1 MLDLR
6 DNPGGYISTAQ
17 DIVDEFLQDNTLILI
32 TKNKNGKQEKTYATN
47 KGSFKTGSLYVL
59 INENSASASEIVA
72 GALQDND
79 KGVIIG
85 RRSFGKGLVQ
95 REMALGD
102 GSAVR
107 LTIARYYT
115 PTGRSIQ
122 KPYDKGNDAY
132 YSEYESRYVNGEL
145 QSQDSIVVNDSLRF
159 VTPKGKVVYGGGGI
173 IPDVFV
179 GKDTSQENQA
189 ISYISKGGFMS
200 YFAFEYLDTHRQDFK
215 GQTQKDFIDN
225 YIVSKATLQAF
236 LSYANITEFNT
247 FKGYTARLKLVIK
260 AALARQLYGIQAYE
274 MILNQQDPMIKKVLE
289 LQQRLPVTN
298 Q

>member
-6 DNPGGYISTAQ
+6 DNPGGYISSAQ

-32 TKNKNGKQEKTYATN
+32 TKNKNGTQEKTYATQ
-47 KGSFKTGSLYVL
+47 KGSFKTGGLYVL

-145 QSQDSIVVNDSLRF
+145 QSLDSIVVNDSLRF
-159 VTPKGKVVYGGGGI
+159 VTPKGKVVYGGGGLFQMCLWVK
-173 IPDVFV
+173 IP
-179 GKDTSQENQA
+179 
-189 ISYISKGGFMS
+189 
-200 YFAFEYLDTHRQDFK
+200 
-215 GQTQKDFIDN
+215 
-225 YIVSKATLQAF
+225 
-236 LSYANITEFNT
+236 
-247 FKGYTARLKLVIK
+247 LKSIRPLVISQIM
-260 AALARQLYGIQAYE
+260 AL
-274 MILNQQDPMIKKVLE
+274 
-289 LQQRLPVTN
+289 
-298 Q
+298 

>member
-1 MLDLR
+1 
-6 DNPGGYISTAQ
+6 
-17 DIVDEFLQDNTLILI
+17 
-32 TKNKNGKQEKTYATN
+32 
-47 KGSFKTGSLYVL
+47 
-59 INENSASASEIVA
+59 VA

-145 QSQDSIVVNDSLRF
+145 QSLDSIVVNDSLRF

-189 ISYISKGGFMS
+189 ISYISNNGFMS

-225 YIVSKATLQAF
+225 YTVSKG
-236 LSYANITEFNT
+236 YITGF
-247 FKGYTARLKLVIK
+247 FKLCKHHTAR
-260 AALARQLYGIQAYE
+260 YF
-274 MILNQQDPMIKKVLE
+274 
-289 LQQRLPVTN
+289 
-298 Q
+298 

>member
-1 MLDLR
+1 
-6 DNPGGYISTAQ
+6 
-17 DIVDEFLQDNTLILI
+17 
-32 TKNKNGKQEKTYATN
+32 
-47 KGSFKTGSLYVL
+47 VL

-95 REMALGD
+95 REMGLGD

-122 KPYDKGNDAY
+122 KPYGKGNDSY

-145 QSQDSIVVNDSLRF
+145 QSLDSIVVNDSLRF
-159 VTPKGKVVYGGGGI
+159 VTPKGKVVFGGGGI

-179 GKDTSQENQA
+179 SKDTSQENQA
-189 ISYISKGGFMS
+189 INYISNNGFMS

-215 GQTQKDFIDN
+215 GQTQKDFIEN
-225 YIVSKATLQAF
+225 YTVSKATLQAF
-236 LSYANITEFNT
+236 LSYANITKLDT
-247 FKGYTARLKLVIK
+247 FRGYTARLKLVIK
-260 AALARQLYGIQAYE
+260 ATLARQLFGTQAFE
-274 MILNQQDPMIKKVLE
+274 MILNSQDPMIKKVLE
-289 LQQRLPVTN
+289 LQQRLAVTD